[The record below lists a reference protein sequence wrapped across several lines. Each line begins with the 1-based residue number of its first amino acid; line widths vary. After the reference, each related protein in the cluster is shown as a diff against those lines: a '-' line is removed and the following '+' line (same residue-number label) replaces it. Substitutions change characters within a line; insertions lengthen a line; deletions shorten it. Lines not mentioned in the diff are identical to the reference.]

1 MANILADFFEDKIG
15 LIITKEMKEQY
26 VKELKEKGLT
36 DEKQS
41 KNFSFE
47 MVIQLCE
54 KYKLYDFKKI
64 KAAKNDIKKNPKLLY
79 RKTYLK
85 IEERS

>member
-1 MANILADFFEDKIG
+1 
-15 LIITKEMKEQY
+15 MKEQF
-26 VKELKEKGLT
+26 VRELKEKGLT

-47 MVIQLCE
+47 MVIQLCD
-54 KYKLYDFKKI
+54 KYNLYNFKKI
-64 KAAKNDIKKNPKLLY
+64 KATKKDIKKNPKLLY

-85 IEERS
+85 IEEGS